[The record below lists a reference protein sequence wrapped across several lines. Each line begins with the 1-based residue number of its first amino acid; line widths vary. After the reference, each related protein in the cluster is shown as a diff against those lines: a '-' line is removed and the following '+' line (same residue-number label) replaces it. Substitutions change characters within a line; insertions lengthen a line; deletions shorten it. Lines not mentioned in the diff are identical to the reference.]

1 MHTGRR
7 ILLMLALLLSAH
19 CVWAGESTYRS
30 WTMPRQGKGGGYSHA
45 RISGDGNSMVAASS
59 GHDQEVYFFIKHS
72 DKPRWIYKDGTKV
85 NLCLAISDDGEYAAG
100 SGSEIKL
107 FHRSKPEPVWSYK
120 PESPSHFYS
129 VDLTP
134 EGQLLAACGMRICD
148 NAGVVLLFGI
158 KEGKPVKSW
167 AVDGIPRHVAISGDG
182 RYITAGTDKGVVYID
197 CGKPEPLWYYATS
210 GKDATKPDKVIS
222 FSMSG
227 AGGHL
232 AAATYGGRLYY
243 FSRDGGGSP
252 EWGFKAGNLPDFNAV
267 ISNDG
272 RNVIAASGGNYMEFG
287 GHGGEP
293 LWKLN
298 YDGAYAHTGISSDGK
313 YAAVADSRA
322 HRIYFFDRDYASGDG
337 QRPFRI
343 YPGTF
348 PSSLSVSAN
357 GGDVIFDEKDL
368 QYREVP
374 PGLIVEVKD
383 LVRIYQA
390 GSAVNLRAYIPNPG
404 KENIL
409 HLNVRLTVLP
419 TEVMMSD
426 IEEMQ
431 GKENGVISKIRT
443 VTEGIGSV
451 DALDMPVVV
460 DAHSSK
466 DLDLRF
472 PIPRMLV
479 PEIVQDARDKW
490 GDIKKYVNSVKKYT
504 AGRLPKPA
512 ADEINSRLIDPALK
526 EIKKAE
532 EDAKKAYMQ
541 GVESDASLAVPIPM
555 MAFGIVSIYEDST
568 GAFLDRDTYIFFYLM
583 SAKDLI
589 PE

>member
-1 MHTGRR
+1 MHTGRYG
-7 ILLMLALLLSAH
+7 LLMLALLLSARL
-19 CVWAGESTYRS
+19 VWADESTYKS

-45 RISGDGNSMVAASS
+45 RISKDGNSMVAASS
-59 GHDQEVYFFIKHS
+59 VHDQDVYFLIKNS
-72 DKPRWIYKDGTKV
+72 DKPQWVYKDGTHI
-85 NLCLAISDDGEYAAG
+85 NLGLAISDDGEYAAG

-107 FHRSKPEPVWSYK
+107 FHRSKPEPIWSYK
-120 PESPSHFYS
+120 PENPSHFYS
-129 VDLTP
+129 VDLSS
-134 EGQLLAACGMRICD
+134 EGQHVAACGMRIYD
-148 NAGVVLLFGI
+148 NAGVVLLFGN
-158 KEGKPVKSW
+158 KNNKPVRSW

-182 RYITAGTDKGVVYID
+182 KYIAAGTDKGVVYID
-197 CGKPEPLWYYATS
+197 CGKPEPLWKCSMA
-210 GKDATKPDKVIS
+210 GKDGKKPDNVIS
-222 FSMSG
+222 FSMSDT
-227 AGGHL
+227 GGHL
-232 AAATYGGRLYY
+232 AATTYSGQLYY
-243 FSRDGGGSP
+243 FGRDGGGSP
-252 EWGFKAGNLPDFNAV
+252 EWSFKARNFPDFNATV
-267 ISNDG
+267 SDDG
-272 RNVIAASGGNYMEFG
+272 KNVIAASGGDYMEFG

-313 YAAVADSRA
+313 YIAVADSNA
-322 HRIYFFDRDYASGDG
+322 HRLYFFDRDFASGDG

-348 PSSLSVSAN
+348 PSSVSLSAN
-357 GGDVIFDEKDL
+357 GGDAIFDEKDL

-374 PGLIVEVKD
+374 PGLMVEVKD

-409 HLNVRLTVLP
+409 NLNVRLTVLP

-431 GKENGVISKIRT
+431 GKENGIISKLRT
-443 VTEGIGSV
+443 VSEGIGSV
-451 DALDMPVVV
+451 DALDMPVVI

-479 PEIVQDARDKW
+479 PKIVRDAKDKW
-490 GDIKKYVNSVKKYT
+490 GDIKKYVNSVKRYA
-504 AGRLPKPA
+504 AGRLPKQA
-512 ADEINSRLIDPALK
+512 ADELNSQLIDPALK

-532 EDAKKAYMQ
+532 EEAKKAYMQ
-541 GVESDASLAVPIPM
+541 GVEADPSLAVPIPM

-583 SAKDLI
+583 STKDLI

>member
-1 MHTGRR
+1 
-7 ILLMLALLLSAH
+7 
-19 CVWAGESTYRS
+19 
-30 WTMPRQGKGGGYSHA
+30 MPRQGKGGGYTHP
-45 RISGDGNSMVAASS
+45 RISGDGNSMVAAANS
-59 GHDQEVYFFIKHS
+59 HDQEVYFFTKYS
-72 DKPRWIYKDGTKV
+72 DKPRWIYKDGTQV
-85 NLCLAISDDGEYAAG
+85 NLDLAISDDGEYAAG

-120 PESPSHFYS
+120 PENPSHFYS

-134 EGQLLAACGMRICD
+134 EGQLVAACGMRIYD
-148 NAGVVLLFGI
+148 NAGVVLLFGN

-182 RYITAGTDKGVVYID
+182 KYIAAGTDKGVVYID
-197 CGKPEPLWYYATS
+197 CGKPEPLWNCPTVGRD
-210 GKDATKPDKVIS
+210 GKKPDNVIS
-222 FSMSG
+222 FSMSDT
-227 AGGHL
+227 GGHL
-232 AAATYGGRLYY
+232 AATTYGGQLYY
-243 FSRDGGGSP
+243 FGRDGGGSP
-252 EWGFKAGNLPDFNAV
+252 EWGFKARNFPDFNAAV
-267 ISNDG
+267 SDDG
-272 RNVIAASGGNYMEFG
+272 KNVIAASGGDYMEFG

-313 YAAVADSRA
+313 YIVVADSNA
-322 HRIYFFDRDYASGDG
+322 HRLYFFDRDFDSGDG

-348 PSSLSVSAN
+348 PSSVSLSAN
-357 GGDVIFDEKDL
+357 GGDVIYDEKDL

-374 PGLIVEVKD
+374 PGLMVEVKD
-383 LVRIYQA
+383 LVRVYQA
-390 GSAVNLRAYIPNPG
+390 GSVVNLRAYIPNPG

-409 HLNVRLTVLP
+409 RLNVRLTVLP

-431 GKENGVISKIRT
+431 GKENGVISKLRT

-451 DALDMPVVV
+451 DALDMPVVI

-472 PIPRMLV
+472 PIPPMLV
-479 PEIVQDARDKW
+479 PEIVQDAKNKW
-490 GDIKKYVNSVKKYT
+490 GDIKKYVNSVKRYAT
-504 AGRLPKPA
+504 SRLPKPA
-512 ADEINSRLIDPALK
+512 ADELNSQLIDPALK

-532 EDAKKAYMQ
+532 EEAKKAYMQ
-541 GVESDASLAVPIPM
+541 GVELDASLAVPIPM

-583 SAKDLI
+583 STKDLI